1 MKRIFEHPPEEQT
14 GKRYWRSLGEL
25 SDTPEFRGWLERE
38 FPSGAAQLQGDE
50 WSRRGFLKLMGASM
64 ALAGFGLTSCRRP
77 EAHLVPFTKS
87 VEWAIP
93 GKALFYATAMP
104 RRTGALPLVVTTH
117 DGRPTKI
124 DGNPL
129 HPASGGATDVFAQA
143 SILDLYDPARSKRF
157 VEKGEKDEK
166 GKKVENFE
174 RRDRFSFEN
183 YLAELRAKIAADGG
197 AGLAFLVEEVHSP
210 TRERLRAELLKVY
223 PRMRWC
229 VYDPLLTE
237 AQSFATQLSFGD
249 NVRLIPRFERAD
261 VILALDSDFLDCGE
275 GDLAGVRAFSS
286 RRRVS
291 AAKDSMNRLYV
302 VENRFTLTGAMADH
316 RLRCPASQIPAF
328 TRALAGKIAAATKDQ
343 GLASTI
349 ATLTEPAN
357 AMKFDDQWLTE
368 CANDLMA
375 KPGASLVLAGSHQ
388 PVVVQL
394 MAYAINSALKNV
406 GATVIVREFVR
417 APKTNSCLQLA
428 GEVNAGRIKQLFIF
442 GGDPVY
448 NAPKGLTIDRESH
461 APVDWP
467 DLQKKVPD
475 VIRLGYYEDATSELS
490 RWHVPAAHY
499 LEAWGDAL
507 TSDGAYL
514 AVQPMILPLFGG
526 MSEIELM
533 NLLLGGP
540 KIEGPE
546 LVQETFR
553 ASAPPGDFQAAWSQL
568 LRDGFASHVALKE
581 KPPTFNA
588 NNAGGVAHTL
598 WATASNP
605 TLDAPEIVLT
615 RSYSMDDGRYIN
627 NGWLQELPDPV
638 TKLTWDNAA
647 LMSPVLAKHLGVKS
661 GDLINIAITETTK
674 DANKNPIRRELVI
687 AALISPGHA
696 DNSIS
701 ISLGYGRKKTG
712 PVGEEAGFNGFLLR
726 TSSNP
731 HYIAVDGKTVQAI
744 TVTTSPT
751 PKPTGTP
758 TPAPSGKQ
766 KQLHTLGVYPLSI
779 TQDHWSIEGRGLVR
793 EASIE
798 KYREDPE
805 FVKKIAGDDHLPPK
819 LPSLYSHPPLTADQ
833 QWGMSV
839 DLNVCTGCS
848 ACIVACQSENN
859 IPIVGK
865 LQVSHG
871 RAMHWLRLDRYY
883 ASAKPFNQDRGEYPE
898 DPEMVHEP
906 MMCQHCENAPCETVC
921 PVNATVHSEDGLN
934 VMAYNRCIGTRYCA
948 NNCPFK
954 VRRFNY
960 FDYNQRPIGKKKIG
974 PITVFQEYL
983 GPLTEKGAPDTVK
996 LQKNPNVTVR
1006 MRGVMEKCTYCVQR
1020 IEEAKIA
1027 AKVRA
1032 GASDKTLIPRD
1043 SFTSACAQACPTE
1056 AIVFGDVK
1064 DPESRVS
1071 KMKMQD
1077 RNYRLLEYLNVKTRT
1092 SYLARIRNP
1101 NPKMPDAHKIGVASL
1116 DHHGPTHAES
1126 SHAPK
1131 GQHDF
1136 NQHQHNEATPTP
1148 SSQPDHSHHDD
1159 AAPAA
1164 SPSATPE
1171 HQH

>member
-1 MKRIFEHPPEEQT
+1 MKRVLEHPPENLT

-38 FPSGAAQLQGDE
+38 FPAGTSQLEGDE

-64 ALAGFGLTSCRRP
+64 ALAGFGLSSCRRP

-93 GKALFYATAMP
+93 GKSLFYATAMP
-104 RRTGALPLVVTTH
+104 RRTGAIPLVVTTH

-129 HPASGGATDVFAQA
+129 HPASGGATDAFAQA

-157 VEKGEKDEK
+157 VEKGEKSEG
-166 GKKVENFE
+166 GKKVESFE
-174 RRDRFSFEN
+174 TRDRTAFEK
-183 YLAELRAKIAADGG
+183 YLAQLREKIAADGG

-223 PRMRWC
+223 PKMRWC

-237 AQSFATQLSFGD
+237 AQSFATHMSFGD
-249 NVRLIPRFERAD
+249 NSRLVPRLDRAD
-261 VILALDSDFLDCGE
+261 VVLALDSDFLDCGD
-275 GDLAGVRAFSS
+275 GDLAAVRAFSS
-286 RRRVS
+286 RRRMS
-291 AAKDSMNRLYV
+291 AAKDTMNRLYV

-316 RLRCPASQIPAF
+316 RLRCPASQIAAF
-328 TRALAGKIAAATKDQ
+328 AFALAGKIAASTKDA
-343 GLASTI
+343 GLFTTI
-349 ATLTEPAN
+349 ATLKAPEGTE
-357 AMKFDDQWLTE
+357 KFDERWVSE
-368 CANDLMA
+368 VANDLLS

-388 PVVVQL
+388 PVVVQFL
-394 MAYAINSALKNV
+394 AYAINSALKNI
-406 GATVIVREFVR
+406 GATLIIREFAR
-417 APKTNSCLQLA
+417 NSKTNSILQLA
-428 GEVNAGRIKQLFIF
+428 GEINSGRIKQLFIF

-448 NAPKGLTIDRESH
+448 NAPRGITQDRETRG
-461 APVDWP
+461 PVDWP
-467 DLQKKVPD
+467 DLQKSVPD
-475 VIRLGYYEDATSELS
+475 VVRLGHYEDATSALS
-490 RWHVPAAHY
+490 KWHVPAAHY

-507 TSDGAYL
+507 TFEGAYL
-514 AVQPMILPLFGG
+514 AIQPMILPLFGG
-526 MSEIELM
+526 LSELDLM
-533 NLLLGGP
+533 NAVLGAP

-553 ASAPPGDFQAAWSQL
+553 ATAPPGDFETAWSRL
-568 LRDGFASHVALKE
+568 LRDGFSSHVELKD

-598 WATASNP
+598 WAPPAAP
-605 TLDAPEIVLT
+605 TLDSPEIVLV
-615 RSYSMDDGRYIN
+615 RSYAMDDGRYIN
-627 NGWLQELPDPV
+627 NGWLQELPDPI

-647 LMSPVLAKHLGVKS
+647 IMSPVLAKHLRVAT
-661 GDLINIAITETTK
+661 GDLVSIAITEK
-674 DANKNPIRRELVI
+674 GLDAQKKNIRRELVI

-696 DNSIS
+696 DTSIT
-701 ISLGYGRKKTG
+701 IPLGYGRKKTG
-712 PVGEEAGFNGFLLR
+712 PVGEEAGFNGYLLR
-726 TSSNP
+726 NSSNP
-731 HYIAVDGKTVQAI
+731 HYITADGKTVEA
-744 TVTTSPT
+744 V
-751 PKPTGTP
+751 KVAKVHGTY
-758 TPAPSGKQ
+758 A
-766 KQLHTLGVYPLSI
+766 LSI

-793 EASIE
+793 EATVDH
-798 KYREDPE
+798 YREDNE
-805 FVKKIAGDDHLPPK
+805 FVKKIAGDEELPDK
-819 LPSLYSHPPLTADQ
+819 LPTLYTHPPLKAAQ

-883 ASAKPFNQDRGEYPE
+883 ASAKPFNQDRGEYPQ
-898 DPEMVHEP
+898 DPEIVHEP

-960 FDYNQRPIGKKKIG
+960 FDYNQRPIGKEKVLG
-974 PITVFQEYL
+974 LVTVYQEYL
-983 GPLTEKGAPDTVK
+983 GPLTKKGAPDTVK

-1027 AKVRA
+1027 AHVRA
-1032 GASDKTLIPRD
+1032 GASSNTLIPRD

-1056 AIVFGDVK
+1056 AIVFGDVS

-1071 KMKMQD
+1071 KMKEQD
-1077 RNYRLLEYLNVKTRT
+1077 RNYQLLKYLNVNART

-1101 NPKMPDAHKIGVASL
+1101 NPKMPDAGRIAVASL
-1116 DHHGPTHAES
+1116 DHGHEG
-1126 SHAPK
+1126 
-1131 GQHDF
+1131 
-1136 NQHQHNEATPTP
+1136 
-1148 SSQPDHSHHDD
+1148 
-1159 AAPAA
+1159 
-1164 SPSATPE
+1164 PE
-1171 HQH
+1171 HPKARHDANPHDNGAVKPEEKP

>member
-1 MKRIFEHPPEEQT
+1 MK
-14 GKRYWRSLGEL
+14 
-25 SDTPEFRGWLERE
+25 
-38 FPSGAAQLQGDE
+38 
-50 WSRRGFLKLMGASM
+50 
-64 ALAGFGLTSCRRP
+64 
-77 EAHLVPFTKS
+77 
-87 VEWAIP
+87 
-93 GKALFYATAMP
+93 
-104 RRTGALPLVVTTH
+104 
-117 DGRPTKI
+117 
-124 DGNPL
+124 
-129 HPASGGATDVFAQA
+129 
-143 SILDLYDPARSKRF
+143 
-157 VEKGEKDEK
+157 VEKGEKK
-166 GKKVENFE
+166 ENFE
-174 RRDRFSFEN
+174 TRDRAYFEK
-183 YLAELRAKIAADGG
+183 YLAQLRTTIAADGG

-210 TRERLRAELLKVY
+210 TRERLRAELLKAF
-223 PRMRWC
+223 PKMRWC

-249 NVRLIPRFERAD
+249 NARLVPRFERAD
-261 VILALDSDFLDCGE
+261 VVVALDNDFLDCGE

-291 AAKDSMNRLYV
+291 AAKDTMNRLYV

-328 TRALAGKIAAATKDQ
+328 TRALAGKIAIATKDQ

-349 ATLTEPAN
+349 ATLTEPVN
-357 AMKFDDQWLTE
+357 AMQFDDTWLTE

-375 KPGASLVLAGSHQ
+375 KPGASLVLAGPHQ

-394 MAYAINSALKNV
+394 MAYAINSALKNI
-406 GATVIVREFVR
+406 GATLIVREFVR
-417 APKTNSCLQLA
+417 APKTNSILQLA
-428 GEVNAGRIKQLFIF
+428 GEMNAGRIKQLFIF

-448 NAPKGLTIDRESH
+448 NAPKGITIDKDTH

-467 DLQKKVPD
+467 DLQKRVPD
-475 VIRLGYYEDATSELS
+475 VVRLGYYEDATSELS
-490 RWHVPAAHY
+490 KWHVPAAHY

-507 TSDGAYL
+507 TSEGAYL
-514 AVQPMILPLFGG
+514 AIQPMILPLFGG
-526 MSEIELM
+526 LSEIELM
-533 NLLLGGP
+533 NAVLGAP
-540 KIEGPE
+540 KVEGPE

-553 ASAPPGDFQAAWSQL
+553 ATAPPGDFATAWSQL

-581 KPPTFNA
+581 KPPTFNS

-598 WATASNP
+598 WATAPNP

-615 RSYSMDDGRYIN
+615 RSYAMDDGRYIN
-627 NGWLQELPDPV
+627 NGWLQELPDPI

-647 LMSPVLAKHLGVKS
+647 LMSPVLAKHLGVNT
-661 GDLINIAITETTK
+661 GDLINIAVTETTK
-674 DANKNPIRRELVI
+674 DAQQKNIRRELVI

-712 PVGEEAGFNGFLLR
+712 PVGEEAGFNAFLLR

-731 HYIAVDGKTVQAI
+731 HFLAVDGRTIEAI
-744 TVTTSPT
+744 SVTTAATPAEPASPAPKGT
-751 PKPTGTP
+751 PKP
-758 TPAPSGKQ
+758 AKM
-766 KQLHTLGVYPLSI
+766 HTLGTYPLSI

-798 KYREDPE
+798 HYREDPE
-805 FVKKIAGDDHLPPK
+805 FAKKIAGDDELPAK
-819 LPSLYSHPPLTADQ
+819 LPSLYSHPPLNAAQ

-865 LQVSHG
+865 LQAGHG

-883 ASAKPFNQDRGEYPE
+883 ASEKPFNQDRGEYPE
-898 DPEMVHEP
+898 NPEIVHQP

-974 PITVFQEYL
+974 PVAVYQEYL
-983 GPLTEKGAPDTVK
+983 GPFTEKGAPDTTK

-1027 AKVRA
+1027 AHVRA

-1043 SFTSACAQACPTE
+1043 SFTTACAQACPTE

-1071 KMKMQD
+1071 KIKMQD
-1077 RNYRLLEYLNVKTRT
+1077 RNYRLLDYLNVSART

-1101 NPKMPDAHKIGVASL
+1101 NPKMPDANRIAVASL
-1116 DHHGPTHAES
+1116 GHESHENGAKHEHGS
-1126 SHAPK
+1126 K
-1131 GQHDF
+1131 
-1136 NQHQHNEATPTP
+1136 
-1148 SSQPDHSHHDD
+1148 
-1159 AAPAA
+1159 
-1164 SPSATPE
+1164 PE
-1171 HQH
+1171 EKP

>member
-1 MKRIFEHPPEEQT
+1 MKRVFEHPPENLT

-25 SDTPEFRGWLERE
+25 SDTPEFRSWLERE
-38 FPSGAAQLQGDE
+38 FPAGADQLNGDE

-77 EAHLVPFTKS
+77 EMHLVPFTKS

-104 RRTGALPLVVTTH
+104 RRTGGIPLVVTTH

-129 HPASGGATDVFAQA
+129 HPASGGATDTFAQA

-157 VEKGEKDEK
+157 VEKGERLEN

-174 RRDRFSFEN
+174 TRDRAYFEK
-183 YLAELRAKIAADGG
+183 YLEQLRTKMAADGG

-210 TRERLRAELLKVY
+210 TRDRLRAELLKTY
-223 PRMRWC
+223 PKMRWC

-249 NVRLIPRFERAD
+249 NARLVPRFERAD
-261 VILALDSDFLDCGE
+261 VVLALDSDFLDCGE
-275 GDLAGVRAFSS
+275 GDLAGIRGFTS
-286 RRRVS
+286 RRRVG
-291 AAKDSMNRLYV
+291 AAKDTMNRLYV

-316 RLRCPASQIPAF
+316 RMRCPASQIAAF
-328 TRALAGKIAAATKDQ
+328 TRALAGKIAVATKDQ

-349 ATLTEPAN
+349 ATLTEPVN
-357 AMKFDDQWLTE
+357 AMPFEDAWLTE

-375 KPGASLVLAGSHQ
+375 KPGASLVLAGPHQ

-394 MAYAINSALKNV
+394 MVYAINAALKNI
-406 GATVIVREFVR
+406 GATLIIREFVKT
-417 APKTNSCLQLA
+417 PKTNSILQLA
-428 GEVNAGRIKQLFIF
+428 GEINAGRIKQLFIF

-448 NAPKGLTIDRESH
+448 NAPKGITIDKDTK

-467 DLQKKVPD
+467 DLQRKVPD
-475 VIRLGYYEDATSELS
+475 IVRLGYYEDATSELS
-490 RWHVPAAHY
+490 TWHVPAAHY
-499 LEAWGDAL
+499 LESWGDAL
-507 TSDGAYL
+507 TNDGAY
-514 AVQPMILPLFGG
+514 VTIQPMILPLFGG
-526 MSEIELM
+526 MSELDLM
-533 NLLLGGP
+533 NAVLGKP
-540 KIEGPE
+540 KVEGPD
-546 LVQETFR
+546 LIQETFR
-553 ASAPPGDFQAAWSQL
+553 ASAPPGDFETAWSQL
-568 LRDGFASHVALKE
+568 LRDGYATHVPLKE

-598 WATASNP
+598 WTTAPNP

-615 RSYSMDDGRYIN
+615 RSYNIDDGRYIN

-638 TKLTWDNAA
+638 TKLAWDNAA
-647 LMSPVLAKHLGVKS
+647 LMSPAMAAHLGVKD
-661 GDLINIAITETTK
+661 GDLINVAVTETTK
-674 DANKNPIRRELVI
+674 DKDGKNIRRELVI

-696 DNSIS
+696 DASIS

-726 TSSNP
+726 DSSNP
-731 HYIAVDGKTVQAI
+731 HYIAVDSKTVESI
-744 TVTTSPT
+744 SVTTAPTEAQPASPT
-751 PKPTGTP
+751 PSPTATATP
-758 TPAPSGKQ
+758 KVRA
-766 KQLHTLGVYPLSI
+766 HTLGTYALSI

-793 EASIE
+793 EATLE

-805 FVKKIAGDDHLPPK
+805 FVKKIAGDEELPVK
-819 LPSLYSHPPLTADQ
+819 LPSMYSHPPLNAEQ

-848 ACIVACQSENN
+848 ACVIACQAENN

-883 ASAKPFNQDRGEYPE
+883 ASEKPFNQDLGEYPE
-898 DPEMVHEP
+898 NPEIVHEP

-954 VRRFNY
+954 VRRFNF

-974 PITVFQEYL
+974 PLSVYQEYIA
-983 GPLTEKGAPDTVK
+983 PFTEKGAPDTTK

-1027 AKVRA
+1027 AHVKA
-1032 GASDKTLIPRD
+1032 GATDKTRIPRD
-1043 SFTSACAQACPTE
+1043 SFTSACAQVCPTG

-1064 DPESRVS
+1064 DPESKVS
-1071 KMKMQD
+1071 KIKMQD
-1077 RNYRLLEYLNVKTRT
+1077 RNYRLLEYLNVNTRT

-1101 NPKMPDAHKIGVASL
+1101 NPKMPDAKRIAVASL
-1116 DHHGPTHAES
+1116 GES
-1126 SHAPK
+1126 KEAHEK
-1131 GQHDF
+1131 GDHDF
-1136 NQHQHNEATPTP
+1136 EQHNKGVLN
-1148 SSQPDHSHHDD
+1148 
-1159 AAPAA
+1159 
-1164 SPSATPE
+1164 PE
-1171 HQH
+1171 EHP